1 MKFMILI
8 WSDEE
13 AWAKAGPIDFA
24 DMMDRHRLFSRR
36 VVELG
41 GKIEGG
47 EALESQ
53 QMATTIRGDQVTD
66 GPFVESKEALG
77 GFYLIDA
84 PDREIALAIAREC
97 PTNLAIELR
106 PVWDTSHI

>member
-13 AWAKAGPIDFA
+13 AWANASPQDYA
-24 DMMDRHRLFSRR
+24 DMMDRHRAFSGK

-77 GFYLIDA
+77 GYYVIDA
-84 PDREIALAIAREC
+84 PDKETALAIAREC

-106 PVWDTSHI
+106 PIWDTSNI